1 MAGNSTYIKNNIDSK
16 FLKKIDRFYTR
27 IMEIFDRIAV
37 PIANKVLNQYI
48 RKHLDKT
55 YQDLETAIGKGIKY
69 FERQEEMIFDAIA
82 TFTLIINKSFD
93 DRLVAL
99 DDKIVSYT
107 NKMRDPHLRLL
118 DSKYD
123 PGSVI
128 SNHANAVDLSALSD
142 VEKPLVRCLYA
153 DRLGLDQRVLQE
165 LGGIDDNGGYGTTHF
180 LIGCVI
186 LKKFSSIPGPM
197 LDGKI
202 EACLA
207 KMVDAQKYESAS
219 DLFSERTVLMQWL
232 GHSHLIQ
239 PAWIG
244 RILRAQLQDG
254 GWRWSRSIKPQKAN
268 QHSSALGLAALIYYR
283 EHLKRQ
289 RGEVS
294 QATSVEIGG
303 ALPIISGRAK
313 T

>member
-1 MAGNSTYIKNNIDSK
+1 MAGATYTKNDIDSN
-16 FLKKIDRFYTR
+16 FLKKIDRFYLR
-27 IMEIFDRIAV
+27 VGEIVDRIAV
-37 PIANKVLNQYI
+37 PAANRVLNQYM
-48 RKHLDKT
+48 RKHPDKT
-55 YQDLETAIGKGIKY
+55 CQDLETAIGKGIKY

-82 TFTLIINKSFD
+82 TFTLMINKSFD
-93 DRLVAL
+93 ERLAVL

-107 NKMRDPHLRLL
+107 NKMKDPHLRLL

-123 PGSVI
+123 PGSVS

-165 LGGIDDNGGYGTTHF
+165 LGRIDDNGGYGTTHF

-197 LDGKI
+197 LDEKI

-207 KMVDAQKYESAS
+207 TMMNAQKYESAS
-219 DLFSERTVLMQWL
+219 DLFSERTLLMQWL
-232 GHSHLIQ
+232 GRSHSIP

-244 RILRAQLQDG
+244 RILRAQLKDG
-254 GWRWSRSIKPQKAN
+254 GWRWSRSIKPQKSN
-268 QHSSALGLAALIYYR
+268 QHSSALGLAALIHYR

-294 QATSVEIGG
+294 RAASAEIGS
-303 ALPIISGRAK
+303 ALPTISN
-313 T
+313 

>member
-1 MAGNSTYIKNNIDSK
+1 MAGDSSYTKNDIDSK

-27 IMEIFDRIAV
+27 AGENFDRIIV
-37 PIANKVLNQYI
+37 PIKNQVLNQYM
-48 RKHLDKT
+48 RKHPDKT
-55 YQDLETAIGKGIKY
+55 SKDLEAAIGKGIKY
-69 FERQEEMIFDAIA
+69 FECQEEMIFDAIA
-82 TFTLIINKSFD
+82 TFTLMINKSFD
-93 DRLVAL
+93 DRLAVL
-99 DDKIVSYT
+99 DDKIVSYA

-123 PGSVI
+123 PDSVL
-128 SNHANAVDLSALSD
+128 SNRANAVDLSVLSD

-153 DRLGLDQRVLQE
+153 DRLGLGQRVLQE
-165 LGGIDDNGGYGTTHF
+165 LGRIDDNGGYGTTHF

-197 LDGKI
+197 LDEKI

-207 KMVDAQKYESAS
+207 KMMDAQKYESAS
-219 DLFSERTVLMQWL
+219 DLFSERTLLMQWL
-232 GHSHLIQ
+232 GHSHLVQ

-244 RILRAQLQDG
+244 RILRAQLKDG

-268 QHSSALGLAALIYYR
+268 QHSSALGLAALIHYR

-294 QATSVEIGG
+294 RAASAEIGS
-303 ALPIISGRAK
+303 ALPIVSG
-313 T
+313 